1 MKFKQLYFPDD
12 FKPVENNDE
21 VKNGSSKS
29 LDMPAIET
37 DNNRGLANSFMLQ
50 IQEMNIINAQL
61 EKLVEQRT
69 KKLTEVVA
77 KNVKFISIIA
87 HDLKNPFTS
96 ILIALELLKE
106 KLGHNNID
114 DIDKYISIASD
125 SANRTLILLES
136 LLTWASSQNIEKSFN
151 PVKINL
157 HDLLNE
163 EISNINNWAKQK
175 QILLIHS
182 FNDNLLHVCADLQMV
197 KTVLRNL
204 ISNAIKYTSS
214 GGAIT
219 IYASEH
225 EKLVE
230 ITIKDNGIGIS
241 PEAQKKLFKIDSFQS
256 TAGTNNEK
264 GSGLGL
270 ILCKEF
276 IELHGGS
283 IWIESESGKG
293 CEFKF
298 TLPQYI

>member
-1 MKFKQLYFPDD
+1 MKFKQLYFPND
-12 FKPVENNDE
+12 FKPIVNSDDI
-21 VKNGSSKS
+21 KYGSSKS
-29 LDMPAIET
+29 LDMPGIEP
-37 DNNRGLANSFMLQ
+37 DINIEPENSYLLQ

-61 EKLVEQRT
+61 EKQVEQRT

-77 KNVKFISIIA
+77 KNIKFISIIA

-96 ILIALELLKE
+96 ILIALEILKE

-114 DIDKYISIASD
+114 DIDEYISIASD

-151 PVKINL
+151 PVKINV
-157 HDLLNE
+157 HDMLNE
-163 EISNINNWAKQK
+163 EINNINNWAKQK

-182 FNDNLLHVCADLQMV
+182 FKDNLLHVCADLQMV

-204 ISNAIKYTSS
+204 ISNAIKYTNP
-214 GGAIT
+214 GGEIT
-219 IYASEH
+219 IYVTER
-225 EKLVE
+225 EKLIE
-230 ITIKDNGIGIS
+230 IAIKDNGIGMS

-270 ILCKEF
+270 ILCQEF

-298 TLPQYI
+298 TLPHYI